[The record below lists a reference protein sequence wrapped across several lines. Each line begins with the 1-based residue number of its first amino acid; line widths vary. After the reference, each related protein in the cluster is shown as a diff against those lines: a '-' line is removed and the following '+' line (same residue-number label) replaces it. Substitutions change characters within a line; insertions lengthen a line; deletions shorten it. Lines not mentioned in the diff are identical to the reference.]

1 MKRSTWIVLV
11 VFLALV
17 GLLVYLDQKDMPTD
31 ETAATTPTIPPEKL
45 FNATDGTP
53 VSLEIAS
60 QDGRTVKLAHNEA
73 GLWTLEK
80 PIEAEADQGLAE
92 AAATQAASLR
102 ILSKPEVAPVD
113 VGLSSPAFSLT
124 IKTSSGAEKDIRIG
138 DTTPSGGGYYVQ
150 ETGSDAVIILDK
162 TGIDVLLGLLASPPY
177 LNTPTPSPTPA
188 PPTETPTPT
197 PEAQASPTNTP

>member
-17 GLLVYLDQKDMPTD
+17 GLMVYLDQKETPTG

-45 FNATDGTP
+45 FNETDGTP
-53 VSLEIAS
+53 TSIEITS
-60 QDGRTVKLAHNEA
+60 QDGRTVKLARAEA

-80 PIEAEADQGLAE
+80 PFETEADQGSAE
-92 AAATQAASLR
+92 AAATQVASLR
-102 ILSKPEVAPVD
+102 ILSKPGVAPAD
-113 VGLSSPAFSLT
+113 VGLSSPAFLLA
-124 IKTSSGAEKDIRIG
+124 IETSGGAKKEIRIG
-138 DTTPSGGGYYVQ
+138 DTTPTGSGYYTQ
-150 ETGSDAVIILDK
+150 EAGNDAVIILDK

-188 PPTETPTPT
+188 PPTETPTPL
-197 PEAQASPTNTP
+197 PEAPTSAP